1 MAKDMRKG
9 IDLVEIDRLT
19 AAGRNSRS
27 AVVTPAISAI
37 AACSARPPFVAVL
50 LRISQVLGGALV
62 HRQIDRINS
71 AGIEVNQV
79 QPIDRSRCRVRV

>member
-9 IDLVEIDRLT
+9 IDLVEIDLPRLVET
-19 AAGRNSRS
+19 RGALSLHRRSRRS
-27 AVVTPAISAI
+27 RA
-37 AACSARPPFVAVL
+37 ARPARPLWAVL